1 MSIIEEKIVSQGTS
15 LLSLIRRYKET
26 YLSDSEDSEEDED
39 KNNPLLLENSLRKYV
54 GNPTF
59 SDVVFLVENEKKEIE
74 RIPAHRMLLASRSP
88 VLEAMLYPN
97 PELKQKPTE
106 LPKEIHI
113 KDTKSDIFKLLLE
126 SIYTDKPKILA
137 KQVVA
142 AVTCSQKYQVSSFQN
157 AIQRYMN
164 RGLSSENA
172 CELLMCATN
181 EDRNFAMRFF
191 EENCEDI
198 IQYDPYFT
206 LLKES
211 QIMFIVQSNRL
222 CVSEVELF
230 KGVVRWGKEE
240 CKRQKIEA
248 STKNLKALLE
258 KILFHIRFPLMTTEE
273 LAMDVFPTDLVSSDD
288 LIAVFT
294 YASSLQM
301 NVGTVGPYCTHPRQA
316 TFKGERMKFSPRKSS
331 SSVII
336 SSDGMSVSPKE
347 KSCGRGKVA
356 VTNVPYPKFG
366 VHYFEVTMDHIQ
378 GCNDAVGVVK
388 ELKVDSRLGE
398 YSDSWAIRVYGVTTD
413 QQRYG
418 AIHENQH
425 KEFFKD
431 WRKGDRIGV
440 KYDAKK
446 KTLSY
451 YQNDKFVGT
460 PFTNVSGE
468 IYPAL
473 EVCHGGS
480 LTANFKAVAPR
491 V

>member
-126 SIYTDKPKILA
+126 CIYTDKPKILA

-142 AVTCSQKYQVSSFQN
+142 AVACSQKYQVSSFQN

-172 CELLMCATN
+172 CELLMCATD
-181 EDRNFAMRFF
+181 EDQNFAMRFF

-198 IQYDPYFT
+198 IQFDPHFI
-206 LLKES
+206 LLPQS
-211 QIMFIVQSNRL
+211 QIMSIVKSNRL
-222 CVSEVELF
+222 CISEIELF
-230 KGVVRWGKEE
+230 KGVMRWGKEE
-240 CKRQKIEA
+240 CKRQNIEA
-248 STKNLKALLE
+248 SSKNLKALLE
-258 KILFHIRFPLMTTEE
+258 KILVHIRFPLMTTEE
-273 LAMDVFPTDLVSSDD
+273 LAMIVSPTELISSDD
-288 LIAVFT
+288 LIAIFT
-294 YASSLQM
+294 YASSHQM
-301 NVGTVGPYCTHPRQA
+301 NVGTVGVYCTHPRQA
-316 TFKGERMKFSPRKSS
+316 TFKGERMKFCRRKSS
-331 SSVII
+331 SSVTI

-347 KSCGRGKVA
+347 KACGRGKVA

-378 GCNDAVGVVK
+378 GCYDAVGVVNK
-388 ELKVDSRLGE
+388 ELKLESRLGE
-398 YSDSWAIRVYGVTTD
+398 YSHSWAVRVYGVSND

-418 AIHENQH
+418 AIHDTH

-440 KYDAKK
+440 KFDAKK

-451 YQNDKFVGT
+451 YQNDKFLGT
-460 PFTNVSGE
+460 PFTDVSGE